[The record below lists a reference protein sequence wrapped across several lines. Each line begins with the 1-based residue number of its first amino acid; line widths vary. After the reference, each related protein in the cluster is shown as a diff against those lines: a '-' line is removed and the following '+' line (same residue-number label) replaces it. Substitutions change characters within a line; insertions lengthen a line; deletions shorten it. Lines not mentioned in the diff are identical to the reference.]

1 MYKSRYTIRLTVS
14 SPRKKVETFTNKNC
28 KQFNLLLNEH
38 FNLTNNLTEQRIVL
52 NEWILLINQLF
63 LTKKLTKQMKKIKV
77 VKKTNKFKFLKNFQ
91 NGWINKYF

>member
-14 SPRKKVETFTNKNC
+14 SPGKKVETITNKNC